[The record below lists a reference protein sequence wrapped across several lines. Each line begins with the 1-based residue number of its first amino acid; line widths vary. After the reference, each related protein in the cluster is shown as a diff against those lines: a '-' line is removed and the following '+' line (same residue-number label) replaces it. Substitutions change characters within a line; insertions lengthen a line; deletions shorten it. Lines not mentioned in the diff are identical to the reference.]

1 MILEP
6 GISSAEPGPNR
17 TGQDSGRRRAG
28 EKATDRWC
36 EMIPC
41 LWDFPREGATGLGQP
56 IAPLPVKP
64 IWRPRAGREGGSG
77 VRLSAQL
84 RQQVSGASG
93 RCWTLAGMLRS
104 LSPPACI
111 EQLPGLS
118 REEGTPQTL
127 TGRRSLLSKSG
138 LWGWGAHRGQQASA
152 WCWSVTLVLPLLKM
166 FPDHPKKF

>member
-1 MILEP
+1 MPVGFSQGRCNWP
-6 GISSAEPGPNR
+6 GTAHCPPPGETNMEAE
-17 TGQDSGRRRAG
+17 
-28 EKATDRWC
+28 
-36 EMIPC
+36 
-41 LWDFPREGATGLGQP
+41 
-56 IAPLPVKP
+56 
-64 IWRPRAGREGGSG
+64 GREGGSG

-93 RCWTLAGMLRS
+93 RCWTLAGMLHS